1 MCSACNSLQCLAL
14 YCTALFSPDVN
25 KLDGVG
31 PLITDPPPIS
41 FTTLSEKKKKIV
53 TCDM

>member
-25 KLDGVG
+25 KLDGVD
-31 PLITDPPPIS
+31 PLLTDPPLIS
-41 FTTLSEKKKKIV
+41 FITLSEKKEKKKSN
-53 TCDM
+53 M